1 MRKVSMWREIV
12 VASEVRVK
20 VPSPRA
26 SPAHSCA
33 SRTARRYRRRVA
45 KRARN
50 ELGTRRR
57 SYLFRFFVAGPLI
70 VASRDARDEPHGGR
84 AVVLRVS
91 PFFRGIVVGVR
102 HDILLVYRAPRVRL

>member
-1 MRKVSMWREIV
+1 MWREIV

-26 SPAHSCA
+26 V
-33 SRTARRYRRRVA
+33 SRRLRARRGPRGDIVVA
-45 KRARN
+45 SRN
-50 ELGTRRR
+50 ELETTSEPDVVR